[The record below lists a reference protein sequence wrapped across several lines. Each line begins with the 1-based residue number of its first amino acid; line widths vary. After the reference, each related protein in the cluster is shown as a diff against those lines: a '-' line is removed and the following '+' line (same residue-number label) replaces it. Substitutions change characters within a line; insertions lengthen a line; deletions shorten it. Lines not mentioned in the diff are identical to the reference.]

1 MNNSIASQSTCTV
14 VIAFS
19 NYSFNNSIR
28 ILSLY
33 RSSFPSL
40 IISPETKSLFFERI
54 RGFIVRRRMK
64 KKTISHSIVEKTE
77 NFKGYYAS
85 PSSSQRK
92 KWKRNES
99 VILSQRWSS
108 SRAKIRRGIISRARR
123 GKKEVKIGIRVSLNW
138 NGIEGAMFLQRGGV
152 SVKLRSSLPR
162 DEILIYISIPVR
174 LWLIKE
180 RGAYPKKAITSSLNT
195 AVSPRVIAP
204 PSTGEGIPPIPFLR
218 HEK

>member
-108 SRAKIRRGIISRARR
+108 SRAKTRHNFAGETRKEGGKNRHSSVIKLEWYRGSDVPSKGGGFSEIKVEPATR
-123 GKKEVKIGIRVSLNW
+123 W
-138 NGIEGAMFLQRGGV
+138 NPYLHLDTG
-152 SVKLRSSLPR
+152 
-162 DEILIYISIPVR
+162 
-174 LWLIKE
+174 
-180 RGAYPKKAITSSLNT
+180 
-195 AVSPRVIAP
+195 SPLVN
-204 PSTGEGIPPIPFLR
+204 
-218 HEK
+218 

>member
-1 MNNSIASQSTCTV
+1 MLHPVLPNGKSENET
-14 VIAFS
+14 
-19 NYSFNNSIR
+19 NP
-28 ILSLY
+28 LSY
-33 RSSFPSL
+33 RKGDPHL
-40 IISPETKSLFFERI
+40 ER
-54 RGFIVRRRMK
+54 
-64 KKTISHSIVEKTE
+64 
-77 NFKGYYAS
+77 
-85 PSSSQRK
+85 
-92 KWKRNES
+92 
-99 VILSQRWSS
+99 
-108 SRAKIRRGIISRARR
+108 RRGIISRARR